1 MAFVLVLLVLD
12 LVEGVL
18 VGGAVLVIVE
28 LACVGLP
35 KSTLALSPLDPVA
48 IRTRLVLP
56 LVFVLLLLLLL
67 MLLLLEVLRF
77 SLDLDFVDDVV
88 ENTSKSL
95 AMACASL
102 EKDCTF

>member
-1 MAFVLVLLVLD
+1 MAFVLVLLVFD
-12 LVEGVL
+12 LAEGVL
-18 VGGAVLVIVE
+18 VGVAVLLLVVE
-28 LACVGLP
+28 LACVGVP

-56 LVFVLLLLLLL
+56 LVLLLL
-67 MLLLLEVLRF
+67 LLLLEVLRF